1 MKCVIRI
8 SVNIY
13 TQILMY
19 NLNVCLRPFERREA
33 MADVGLRM

>member
-1 MKCVIRI
+1 MCNKDQCKY
-8 SVNIY
+8 IY
-13 TQILMY
+13 P